1 VAKKRD
7 HLRLVEKG
15 TAPSAESAGTV
26 PTAEIDELYQK
37 PLGEF
42 TAARNA
48 LAKRLGTAGGD
59 IKTLEKPGA
68 AAWGVNQ
75 LYWRE
80 RADYDHLIEA
90 AEALRAEHRN
100 HLSGKAADIRQA
112 EKTHREA
119 VRAAADTVHRLLAES
134 GDAATP
140 ATMTAVT
147 ETLEALPASEAPG
160 RLVKAL
166 KPQGFAALA
175 GLAGLTPRPVSPIK
189 PSKGRDESPAKAD
202 AETAAAHA
210 RAEAARR
217 AAEAAERE
225 AEEER
230 QKRREAHAT
239 AIRDAEAEV
248 DRARQALDE
257 AHQEVERRSEA
268 LAVARENLRQLKRVM
283 II

>member
-1 VAKKRD
+1 VAKKRH
-7 HLRLVEKG
+7 HLTLVEKG
-15 TAPSAESAGTV
+15 TVPSAETAEGTV

-48 LAKRLGTAGGD
+48 LAKQLGKAGGD
-59 IKTLEKPGA
+59 IKTLEKPSA

-75 LYWRE
+75 LFWRE
-80 RADYDHLIEA
+80 RADYDRLIEA
-90 AEALRAEHRN
+90 SSALRAEHRN
-100 HLSGKAADIRQA
+100 HLSGKAADIRLA

-119 VRAAADTVHRLLAES
+119 VRAATETVRRLLTES

-147 ETLEALPASEAPG
+147 ETLEALPGSEPPG
-160 RLVKAL
+160 RLVKPL

-175 GLAGLTPRPVSPIK
+175 GLAGLTPRPVSPLK
-189 PSKGRDESPAKAD
+189 PAKTRDGSPAKTD
-202 AETAAAHA
+202 AETAAA
-210 RAEAARR
+210 REREEAARR
-217 AAEAAERE
+217 TAEAAERE

-230 QKRREAHAT
+230 ERARAAHAQAVREA
-239 AIRDAEAEV
+239 EAAVE
-248 DRARQALDE
+248 RARAALDE

-268 LAVARENLRQLKRVM
+268 LAAAREALRQVKRAT
-283 II
+283 